1 MQRVVKFITLGC
13 KVNQYETNAMAQK
26 FLEKGYKVIEEYE
39 QNGEKPDICII
50 NTCTVTNMSD
60 RKSRQMLRREK
71 ENNKN
76 VIVVA
81 VGCYA
86 QVAKNELNKIPEID
100 LVLGNNEKVDI
111 VKYVEDYINENENN
125 IEIEDVM
132 QSRLFSDFGDITFTE
147 KTRAVVKIQDG
158 CDRFCSYC
166 IIPYARGRVRSRKP
180 ESIIS
185 EITKIAEKDIKEAG
199 FEGIVL
205 TSHYIE
211 DYYQTD
217 VPERD
222 MWVKAISENLGAK
235 GIDIDLYLGNEVY
248 MTENMMQLL
257 IDGKAS
263 TINNSCYVLFEMP
276 LNVEPMNLYDV
287 IYSLQEHKLI
297 PILAHP
303 ERYTFVQKEPELITD
318 LIEKGVLMQA
328 NYASILGYYGEKAQ
342 YIVTKFFEHN
352 MIHFLGSDVHR
363 QNTIYKMI
371 PQAMEKIEEIVGAN
385 KLEELTTIN
394 PKLAVNNKRIEIEE
408 PEELTLTWKEK
419 LMMFIKR

>member
-1 MQRVVKFITLGC
+1 MIDFHTHILPNIDDGSRSID
-13 KVNQYETNAMAQK
+13 ETFN
-26 FLEKGYKVIEEYE
+26 LI
-39 QNGEKPDICII
+39 
-50 NTCTVTNMSD
+50 
-60 RKSRQMLRREK
+60 K
-71 ENNKN
+71 E
-76 VIVVA
+76 A
-81 VGCYA
+81 
-86 QVAKNELNKIPEID
+86 
-100 LVLGNNEKVDI
+100 
-111 VKYVEDYINENENN
+111 
-125 IEIEDVM
+125 
-132 QSRLFSDFGDITFTE
+132 
-147 KTRAVVKIQDG
+147 
-158 CDRFCSYC
+158 
-166 IIPYARGRVRSRKP
+166 
-180 ESIIS
+180 
-185 EITKIAEKDIKEAG
+185 KEAG

-211 DYYQTD
+211 KYYETN

-222 MWVKAISENLGAK
+222 VWVNAISENLRNK
-235 GIDIDLYLGNEVY
+235 GMDIDVYLGNEIY
-248 MTENMMQLL
+248 MSENIMQLL

-342 YIVTKFFEHN
+342 YIVRKFFEHN

-371 PQAMEKIEEIVGAN
+371 PQAIEEIVGAN